1 MTNTSLLEKEGPI
14 TLEDLK
20 ANFRANDFSAFSSG
34 FGDQEESTERNDRY
48 NMIRK
53 HFKGVWYDQ
62 PKTMSSKPL
71 PHFSKVSPIGCLE
84 RSESSLVAG
93 TVVDIMEDEQQTQML
108 LDVGLQ
114 VLQEPLEK
122 ELDQLARS
130 QGKAPEELSEEEF
143 AAVLDQLSDQ
153 FLGKMMNLLLQTQDV
168 PQLLTFSSRMPA
180 HEDFATGSMNDNAI
194 IDFFRKWYHLRTKI
208 GAMLSLSDVEKDENA
223 DIETAMAAMDI
234 QQRIEYDEQYDA
246 LVAAFCATLDDDID
260 RQIVYM
266 CDDGLTH
273 AEMARRLGFRTHSAV
288 TKRIQK
294 IYEKCCAF
302 LKAQSMES

>member
-1 MTNTSLLEKEGPI
+1 
-14 TLEDLK
+14 
-20 ANFRANDFSAFSSG
+20 
-34 FGDQEESTERNDRY
+34 
-48 NMIRK
+48 
-53 HFKGVWYDQ
+53 
-62 PKTMSSKPL
+62 
-71 PHFSKVSPIGCLE
+71 
-84 RSESSLVAG
+84 
-93 TVVDIMEDEQQTQML
+93 ML

-122 ELDQLARS
+122 ELEHLANA
-130 QGKAPEELSEEEF
+130 QGITPEELSEEELS
-143 AAVLDQLSDQ
+143 AALDRLSDQ

-168 PQLLTFSSRMPA
+168 PQLLTFSSKMPA
-180 HEDFATGSMNDNAI
+180 HEDFANGSMNDNAK

-208 GAMLSLSDVEKDENA
+208 GAMLSLSDVEADEHA
-223 DIETAMAAMDI
+223 DMENAMAAMDI
-234 QQRIEYDEQYDA
+234 QQRIEYDETYDA

-273 AEMARRLGFRTHSAV
+273 AEMARRLGFQTHSAV

-302 LKAQSMES
+302 LEAQPKD

>member
-1 MTNTSLLEKEGPI
+1 MENTSLLEKGGPI

-20 ANFRANDFSAFSSG
+20 ANFSANDFSAYSSG
-34 FGDQEESTERNDRY
+34 FGDNEESTERNDRFL
-48 NMIRK
+48 MIRE
-53 HFKGVWYDQ
+53 HFQKVWYDQ
-62 PKTMSSKPL
+62 LKTMSSKPL
-71 PHFSKVSPIGCLE
+71 PNFSEVSPIGCLE

-93 TVVDIMEDEQQTQML
+93 TVANIMESEQQTEML
-108 LDVGLQ
+108 LDIGLQ

-122 ELDQLARS
+122 ELEHLSNAK
-130 QGKAPEELSEEEF
+130 GITPEELTEDEL
-143 AAVLDQLSDQ
+143 AAVLDQLSDL
-153 FLGKMMNLLLQTQDV
+153 FLGKMINLLLQTQDV
-168 PQLLTFSSRMPA
+168 PQLLTFSSKMPA
-180 HEDFATGSMNDNAI
+180 HEDFATGTMNNNAK

-208 GAMLSLSDVEKDENA
+208 GAMLPLSDVEKDENA

-273 AEMARRLGFRTHSAV
+273 TEIARRLGFRTHSAV

-302 LKAQSMES
+302 LKTQTTES

>member
-1 MTNTSLLEKEGPI
+1 MANTSLLEKEGPI

-20 ANFRANDFSAFSSG
+20 ANFRANDFSAYSSG
-34 FGDQEESTERNDRY
+34 FGDKEESTERNDRY

-53 HFKGVWYDQ
+53 YFKGVWYDQ
-62 PKTMSSKPL
+62 LKTMSSKPL
-71 PHFSKVSPIGCLE
+71 PRFSKVSPIGCLE

-93 TVVDIMEDEQQTQML
+93 TVVNIMEDEQQTQML

-122 ELDQLARS
+122 ELEHLANA
-130 QGKAPEELSEEEF
+130 QGITPEELSEEELS
-143 AAVLDQLSDQ
+143 AALDRLSDQ

-168 PQLLTFSSRMPA
+168 PQLLTFSHKMPA
-180 HEDFATGSMNDNAI
+180 HEDFANGSMNDNAK
-194 IDFFRKWYHLRTKI
+194 IDFLRKWYHLRTKI
-208 GAMLSLSDVEKDENA
+208 GAMLSLSDVEADEHA
-223 DIETAMAAMDI
+223 DTENAMAAMDI
-234 QQRIEYDEQYDA
+234 QQRIEYDETYDA

-273 AEMARRLGFRTHSAV
+273 AEMARRLGFQTHSAV

-302 LKAQSMES
+302 LEAQPKD